1 MRKIMS
7 LVLVM
12 AMAFMLT
19 SSNKRFTI
27 YMIGD
32 STMADKNM
40 KKAPEERGW
49 GMVLQG
55 FFTENVKI
63 DNHAING
70 RSSKSFINEGR
81 WQKVLDKMQPGD
93 YLVIQFGH
101 NDEKRTDSLRYT
113 RPWQEFADNYRMFI
127 RAAKEKGV
135 TPIVMNCVA
144 RRNFFNA
151 KTKEEIDDEAL
162 RSVNRDKYNG
172 NEKVNSDTLVDTHG
186 DYARVPQQIAKEFNV
201 PYIDANKI
209 STDLENSLGVEG
221 SRDLHM
227 IKYNGKDNTHYNLT
241 GALTA
246 ARLCAQLMKEKGI
259 LADDIVIPTE
269 LSIAPASVDM
279 GEGYLGKTA
288 MKELTLSGVLR
299 GYGKVGILSTGTLA
313 VILSIGALPGMLSAC
328 CGSDLRKALSIFS
341 VCDKRAVCSSLRAD

>member
-12 AMAFMLT
+12 AMTFMLT

-55 FFTENVKI
+55 FFTENVRI

-172 NEKVNSDTLVDTHG
+172 
-186 DYARVPQQIAKEFNV
+186 
-201 PYIDANKI
+201 
-209 STDLENSLGVEG
+209 
-221 SRDLHM
+221 
-227 IKYNGKDNTHYNLT
+227 KDNTHYNVY
-241 GALTA
+241 G
-246 ARLCAQLMKEKGI
+246 ARLMTSLLVDEMAKVCPQLAPFVRHYDYVVSAKGR
-259 LADDIVIPTE
+259 
-269 LSIAPASVDM
+269 
-279 GEGYLGKTA
+279 GNY
-288 MKELTLSGVLR
+288 LTLQEAVDATPMGKKTQILILDGTWQKPVIAKGKKVKLIKYCGVTV
-299 GYGKVGILSTGTLA
+299 K
-313 VILSIGALPGMLSAC
+313 
-328 CGSDLRKALSIFS
+328 
-341 VCDKRAVCSSLRAD
+341 